1 MSSGL
6 GGALGGL
13 GGGSS
18 GLDINQILGLIKDNP
33 ELIKQ
38 GQQIYG
44 SIFKGLGKG
53 IGNIL
58 DRVIPN
64 KNKKEEMTTQ
74 LNVLS
79 GKNTKCKRCVEL
91 RKKKSEG
98 KLSSQEEIEMIK
110 ACNEIITLM
119 EQDPDLK
126 NMDFEE
132 FCATSSQM

>member
-64 KNKKEEMTTQ
+64 KKEDRTTQ
-74 LNVLS
+74 SNVPS
-79 GKNTKCKRCVEL
+79 IKNTKCKRCVEL

-132 FCATSSQM
+132 FCATNSQM